1 MKNFTLL
8 FLFIPFLI
16 SSFTPIA
23 VTPEMDDI
31 VAALRSGNAA
41 QLAKYFDTRVDI
53 SLPDKSDNY
62 SRTQAEMIVRD
73 FFSNNPVR
81 SFQVKHTGENKDG
94 SQYCTGTLQT
104 KNGNYRTILF
114 MKQKGDKQLLQ
125 QLSFQLIE

>member
-8 FLFIPFLI
+8 VFLVHFFLT
-16 SSFTPIA
+16 SFTA
-23 VTPEMDDI
+23 TPEMDDI
-31 VAALRSGNAA
+31 IAALRSGNAA

-53 SLPDKSDNY
+53 SLPGKSDNY
-62 SRTQAEMIVRD
+62 SRTQAEMILRD
-73 FFSNNPVR
+73 FFSTNPVR

-104 KNGNYRTILF
+104 KNGNNYRTILF